1 MGGCVVSEFSL
12 VVGMDLSHL
21 QALFDEARK
30 LTKHTEFVVV
40 GSLSILGIVQANEI
54 PARMLMSIDV
64 DCFTKKDPGRIYEL
78 KEALGEGSP
87 FDKRHGYYLD
97 PVSPDLPMLPEQW
110 EYRLIPVHLDA
121 GIVVHFLDPNDAAV
135 SKYARCDA
143 RDREWIRAGLEARL
157 LSAPVIES
165 RFRQTPFLDTQE
177 RERAYRALAEDRVAT
192 VKDAATGQ

>member
-1 MGGCVVSEFSL
+1 V
-12 VVGMDLSHL
+12 DLGQL

-40 GSLSILGIVQANEI
+40 GSLSILGVVPANEI
-54 PARMLMSIDV
+54 PARMLVSIDV

-87 FDKRHGYYLD
+87 FDAKHGYYLD

-110 EYRLIPVHLDA
+110 EYRLLPVRLDA
-121 GIVVHFLDPNDAAV
+121 GIVVHFLDANDAAV
-135 SKYARCDA
+135 SKYARCDV
-143 RDREWIRAGLEARL
+143 RDRRWIRAGLDAGL

-165 RFRQTPFLDTQE
+165 RFRQTPFLDAEE
-177 RERAYRALAEDRVAT
+177 RERAFRALAEDR
-192 VKDAATGQ
+192 AATSQ